1 MEYALSELFTLQM
14 GKTPSRDNSSYWKK
28 SENNWISI
36 ADLTNS
42 GKYISNTKE
51 TLSDSAV
58 AESGIKKI
66 PANTVIMSF
75 KLSLGKVAI
84 TEKEMYSN
92 EAIMAFIDKGVEKI
106 SPEYLY
112 YLLRAKD
119 WSKGT
124 NKAVMGATLNKATL
138 STIKIQ
144 LHEYDNQLE
153 IVNMLNRVSSSI
165 DFRKQQLTK
174 LDELIK
180 ARFVEMFENNTYPK
194 VKVST
199 VCDFIT
205 KGTTPPNDLISE
217 EYSSDK
223 VPYLKV
229 YNLSFNG
236 ELLFDTA
243 PQYISENIHNGM
255 LARSKVY
262 PNDVL
267 MNIVGPPL
275 GKFSLVTDEFPEW
288 NINQAIAIFRA
299 KEKINPKYLLSAL
312 MQPEVLNP
320 FLRQA
325 VGIRQLNLSLSQCR
339 DLEIFLPPLSLQN
352 QFADFVA
359 EVDKSKLLAGSAA
372 AHKPFDIGFFSQK
385 HCATPCKRGI
395 ISSKHVIFH

>member
-180 ARFVEMFENNTYPK
+180 ARFVEMFGDPISNPFGFK
-194 VKVST
+194 VKT
-199 VCDFIT
+199 LQKMIDD
-205 KGTTPPNDLISE
+205 GTIMYHLDGNHGSDYPRNE
-217 EYSSDK
+217 EFVECG
-223 VPYLKV
+223 VPY
-229 YNLSFNG
+229 
-236 ELLFDTA
+236 
-243 PQYISENIHNGM
+243 ISANCIVH
-255 LARSKVY
+255 
-262 PNDVL
+262 NDVNL
-267 MNIVGPPL
+267 KLAKHLTEERASKLRKGIAQNGDVLFAHNATVGPVAILYTDDEKVIL
-275 GKFSLVTDEFPEW
+275 GTSLTAYRCDKERMVPDYLKAYMQSEGFVCQYTKDMKQTTRNQVPITAQRKFLFV
-288 NINQAIAIFRA
+288 I
-299 KEKINPKYLLSAL
+299 
-312 MQPEVLNP
+312 
-320 FLRQA
+320 
-325 VGIRQLNLSLSQCR
+325 
-339 DLEIFLPPLSLQN
+339 PPLSLQN

-359 EVDKSKLLAGSAA
+359 EVDKSKLFAELFAQNACILAEN
-372 AHKPFDIGFFSQK
+372 
-385 HCATPCKRGI
+385 R
-395 ISSKHVIFH
+395 SK

>member
-180 ARFVEMFENNTYPK
+180 ARFVEMFGDPVNNPLHWKK
-194 VKVST
+194 VKLSELADIKIGPFGSLLHKEDYVTGGHPLVNPSHIIDGKII
-199 VCDFIT
+199 VD
-205 KGTTPPNDLISE
+205 NDLT
-217 EYSSDK
+217 
-223 VPYLKV
+223 L
-229 YNLSFNG
+229 
-236 ELLFDTA
+236 
-243 PQYISENIHNGM
+243 
-255 LARSKVY
+255 
-262 PNDVL
+262 
-267 MNIVGPPL
+267 
-275 GKFSLVTDEFPEW
+275 TDEKYSELISYHLKKDDIVLGRRGEMGRCAVVDREGLLCGTGSLLLRPTGVVTADYIQKIISFPTFKKTIE
-288 NINQAIAIFRA
+288 A
-299 KEKINPKYLLSAL
+299 
-312 MQPEVLNP
+312 M
-320 FLRQA
+320 A
-325 VGIRQLNLSLSQCR
+325 VGQTMPNLNVPIVSNFM
-339 DLEIFLPPLSLQN
+339 IILPPLSVQKEYY
-352 QFADFVA
+352 DFVA
-359 EVDKSKLLAGSAA
+359 EVDKSKADVQKALDQTQLL
-372 AHKPFDIGFFSQK
+372 FDSLMQQYFG
-385 HCATPCKRGI
+385 
-395 ISSKHVIFH
+395 

>member
-28 SENNWISI
+28 SENNWVSI

-92 EAIMAFIDKGVEKI
+92 EAIMAFIDKGVKKI

-174 LDELIK
+174 LDELVK
-180 ARFVEMFENNTYPK
+180 ARFVEMFGDPYTNSKDYPLK
-194 VKVST
+194 KGESFFKLSNGKAVPESKRLNGGIPAYGGNGISWYTDESLFDADTIVVGRVGFQSGNVHLVKGPLWVTDNAMYMSS
-199 VCDFIT
+199 CDF
-205 KGTTPPNDLISE
+205 SQ
-217 EYSSDK
+217 
-223 VPYLKV
+223 
-229 YNLSFNG
+229 YNLTFLI
-236 ELLFDTA
+236 ELMAHVDFT
-243 PQYISENIHNGM
+243 
-255 LARSKVY
+255 
-262 PNDVL
+262 
-267 MNIVGPPL
+267 
-275 GKFSLVTDEFPEW
+275 KFQDAGDL
-288 NINQAIAIFRA
+288 
-299 KEKINPKYLLSAL
+299 KKITQKPFMQFEYL
-312 MQPEVLNP
+312 
-320 FLRQA
+320 
-325 VGIRQLNLSLSQCR
+325 C
-339 DLEIFLPPLSLQN
+339 PPLSLQN
-352 QFADFVA
+352 QFAAFVA
-359 EVDKSKLLAGSAA
+359 EVDKSKLFVELFAQSTCILAEN
-372 AHKPFDIGFFSQK
+372 
-385 HCATPCKRGI
+385 R
-395 ISSKHVIFH
+395 SK

>member
-14 GKTPSRDNSSYWKK
+14 GKTPSRDNSSYWGK
-28 SENNWISI
+28 SENSWISI

-180 ARFVEMFENNTYPK
+180 ARFVEMFGDPIANSVGWEEVQLSGCLESIDNGKSY
-194 VKVST
+194 
-199 VCDFIT
+199 VCDTSCRKGESPAILKLSAVTYGDYRPDENKAMLDEAYFSKDIT
-205 KGTTPPNDLISE
+205 VQSGDLLFTRKNTPELVGMCAYVYKTPANLMLPDLIFRLNTKPLCNKIYLWKLINHE
-217 EYSSDK
+217 LFRKQIQALSSGSAK
-223 VPYLKV
+223 SMSNISKERLLH
-229 YNLSFNG
+229 LSV
-236 ELLFDTA
+236 
-243 PQYISENIHNGM
+243 I
-255 LARSKVY
+255 
-262 PNDVL
+262 
-267 MNIVGPPL
+267 
-275 GKFSLVTDEFPEW
+275 
-288 NINQAIAIFRA
+288 
-299 KEKINPKYLLSAL
+299 
-312 MQPEVLNP
+312 
-320 FLRQA
+320 
-325 VGIRQLNLSLSQCR
+325 
-339 DLEIFLPPLSLQN
+339 LPPLSLQN
-352 QFADFVA
+352 QFAAFVA
-359 EVDKSKLLAGSAA
+359 EVDKSKVEVQKALDQTQLL
-372 AHKPFDIGFFSQK
+372 FDSLMQQYFG
-385 HCATPCKRGI
+385 
-395 ISSKHVIFH
+395 